1 MSSASSDSFIS
12 SPIWFTF
19 IYFYFLI
26 SVAKTFN
33 SIFNK
38 IVDNGHPCPVPD
50 LIGNLRFSL
59 LNMMFVVH
67 FSYMAF
73 IILM

>member
-12 SPIWFTF
+12 YPIWFTF
-19 IYFYFLI
+19 IYFSFLI

-38 IVDNGHPCPVPD
+38 ILDSGYPCPVPD
-50 LIGNLRFSL
+50 LTGNLRFSL
-59 LNMMFVVH
+59 LSMTFVVH

-73 IILM
+73 MILM